1 MSSMGVSFRA
11 SRPVTLMVLPSTE
24 MISATVTPMGLGRQG
39 LLVASTPPL
48 GNGSVSH
55 GMDPLPISCRAV
67 KLEYDQQRSM
77 YDPYLVLAGVMIALF
92 ILTVM
97 AVFLGKYL
105 SRRIDRN
112 LMAGAAGGIFR
123 S

>member
-1 MSSMGVSFRA
+1 M
-11 SRPVTLMVLPSTE
+11 
-24 MISATVTPMGLGRQG
+24 
-39 LLVASTPPL
+39 
-48 GNGSVSH
+48 
-55 GMDPLPISCRAV
+55 
-67 KLEYDQQRSM
+67 EYDQQSSM